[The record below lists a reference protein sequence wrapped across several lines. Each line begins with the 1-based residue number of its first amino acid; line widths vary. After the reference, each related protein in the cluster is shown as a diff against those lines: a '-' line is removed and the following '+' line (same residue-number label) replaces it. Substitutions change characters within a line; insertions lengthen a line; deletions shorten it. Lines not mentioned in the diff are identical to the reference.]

1 MLPRARNLIRDLRQP
16 GRRWLLWTGAAAV
29 VAVVGLTA
37 ELGVANR
44 HGEPDSKGTPA
55 SMRLLTQQQ
64 YLNTLSYVF
73 GTNVQPTTR
82 FAALPRTDGLL
93 ASGAATAGLTESQL
107 EMYQKTASKV
117 AAQLIKEGSREYAIP
132 CVPAAPDAADPK
144 CARAFVEQVAPL
156 LYRRKVSPAYID
168 TLVAEAG
175 KAADALKDFY
185 SGLGMVIEGMLLSP
199 NVLLVAEASEP
210 DPEHPGRQ
218 RLDGWS
224 LATRLSL
231 FLWNAA
237 PDAELLQAAQSGAL
251 QTRKGLEQQVDRMLA
266 SPRLEDGVR
275 SLFDDMFEFENFA
288 LLSKDG
294 TIYPSFTGETAVDAR
309 EQTLRTVIYH
319 LLAHREDYRDL
330 FTTRQT
336 FISPSL
342 APIYKVAAQGPGW
355 TPYEFPPDSP
365 YSGLLTEVSFQ
376 ALHSHPGRSSATLR
390 GKALR
395 EIMLC
400 QAVPKP
406 PPNVDFSAVEN
417 PDPKVKTARERVGFH
432 LKNPSC
438 AGCHRIT
445 DPMGL
450 SMESF
455 DGAGQFRHQEN
466 GANIDTTGNLDGVPF
481 NDVVGLGRALHDNP
495 QLPWCLVRR
504 TFAYATGTRSDTNN
518 RRVLEFLSARFAA
531 AGYVVPDLL
540 REISLS
546 SAFRE
551 VYEPHVRKVYPLP
564 DLKSAQRPEAAS
576 ATDLTASLAPQF

>member
-1 MLPRARNLIRDLRQP
+1 MV
-16 GRRWLLWTGAAAV
+16 T
-29 VAVVGLTA
+29 VVGLA
-37 ELGVANR
+37 AGLDVVKKR
-44 HGEPDSKGTPA
+44 HEEPVSKGTPA

-117 AAQLIKEGSREYAIP
+117 AAQLIKDGSREYAIP

-144 CARAFVEQVAPL
+144 CARMFVEQVAPL
-156 LYRRKVSPAYID
+156 LYRRKVSAGYID
-168 TLVAEAG
+168 KLVSEG
-175 KAADALKDFY
+175 NKAADALKDFY
-185 SGLGMVIEGMLLSP
+185 AGLGVVIEAMLLSP
-199 NVLLVAEASEP
+199 NVLLVAENSELDP
-210 DPEHPGRQ
+210 DHPGQR
-218 RLDGWS
+218 RLDSWS

-237 PDAELLQAAQSGAL
+237 PDGELLGAAESGAL
-251 QTRKGLEQQVDRMLA
+251 QTRKGLEKQVDRMLA

-275 SLFDDMFEFENFA
+275 ALFDDMFEFENFA

-294 TIYPSFTGETAVDAR
+294 TIYPTFTGETAVDAR
-309 EQTLRTVIYH
+309 EQTLRTVVYH
-319 LLAHREDYRDL
+319 LLERREDYRDL
-330 FTTRQT
+330 FTTRRT

-342 APIYKVAAQGPGW
+342 APIYKVAAQGPDW

-365 YSGLLTEVSFQ
+365 YAGILTQVSFQ

-395 EIMLC
+395 EVMLC
-400 QAVPKP
+400 QNVPRP
-406 PPNVDFSAVEN
+406 PANVDFSAVQN
-417 PDPKVKTARERVGFH
+417 PDPNVKTARERVGFH
-432 LKNPSC
+432 LKNATC
-438 AGCHRIT
+438 AGCHRVT

-450 SMESF
+450 SMEAF
-455 DGAGQFRHQEN
+455 DGAGQFRRQEN
-466 GANIDTTGNLDGVPF
+466 GADIDTKGNLDGVPF
-481 NDVVGLGRALHDNP
+481 NDVVGLGKALHDNP

-504 TFAYATGTRSDTNN
+504 TFAYATGTPSDTNN
-518 RRVLEFLSARFAA
+518 RRVLEFLSDRFAG
-531 AGYVVPDLL
+531 AGYVFPDLL

-546 SAFRE
+546 NAFRE
-551 VYEPHVRKVYPLP
+551 VYEPRPHKVYPLP
-564 DLKSAQRPEAAS
+564 DLRSAQRSDAVPAS
-576 ATDLTASLAPQF
+576 DLTASMVH

>member
-1 MLPRARNLIRDLRQP
+1 MVQRGRNGWI
-16 GRRWLLWTGAAAV
+16 GVAAAV
-29 VAVVGLTA
+29 TVVGLA
-37 ELGVANR
+37 AGWGMKAKLHR
-44 HGEPDSKGTPA
+44 EPDSKGTPA
-55 SMRLLTQQQ
+55 SLRLLSQKQ

-107 EMYQKTASKV
+107 EMYQKTAAKV

-132 CVPAAPDAADPK
+132 CVPEAPDAADAK
-144 CARAFVEQVAPL
+144 CTRMFVEQVAPL
-156 LYRRKVSPAYID
+156 LYRRKVSDEYINK
-168 TLVAEAG
+168 LVAEG
-175 KAADALKDFY
+175 TQAADKLKDFY
-185 SGLGMVIEGMLLSP
+185 AGLGVVIEAMLLSP
-199 NVLLVAEASEP
+199 NVLLVAEGSEP
-210 DPEHPGRQ
+210 DPDHAGRR
-218 RLDGWS
+218 RLDSGS

-237 PDAELLQAAQSGAL
+237 PDGELLKAADSGEL
-251 QTRKGLEQQVDRMLA
+251 QTRKGLEKQVDRMLA

-275 SLFDDMFEFENFA
+275 ALFDDMFEFENFA

-294 TIYPSFTGETAVDAR
+294 TIYPTFTGETAVDAR

-319 LLAHREDYRDL
+319 LLERREDYRDL

-336 FISPSL
+336 FMSPSL
-342 APIYKVAAQGPGW
+342 APIYKVAAQGPDW
-355 TPYEFPPDSP
+355 TPYEFPPDTP
-365 YSGLLTEVSFQ
+365 YAGILTQVSFQ

-395 EIMLC
+395 EVMLC
-400 QAVPKP
+400 QSVPKP
-406 PPNVDFSAVEN
+406 PANVDFSAVQN
-417 PDPKVKTARERVGFH
+417 PDPSVKTARERVGFH
-432 LKNPSC
+432 LKNASC

-450 SMESF
+450 SMEAF
-455 DGAGQFRHQEN
+455 DGAGQLRSQEN
-466 GANIDTTGNLDGVPF
+466 GADIDTKGNLDGVPF
-481 NDVVGLGRALHDNP
+481 NDVVGLGKAMHDNP

-518 RRVLEFLSARFAA
+518 RRVLEFLSERFERS
-531 AGYVVPDLL
+531 GYVFPDLL

-546 SAFRE
+546 AAFRD
-551 VYEPHVRKVYPLP
+551 VYEPRPHKVYPLP
-564 DLKSAQRPEAAS
+564 DLRSAQQSDTPPAG
-576 ATDLTASLAPQF
+576 DLTAATAH